1 MSRFTDLC
9 RPRRASGW
17 LCITIVALQTGGCRD
32 KDGNYFIPN
41 PLGPPI
47 QLTDITP
54 PAITNLRPAT
64 NIFLNDIMLSFDA
77 VDPPG
82 ATGEPV
88 SGLNLPAFR
97 AMFGM
102 QSLPITRIGAG
113 NTFDIDI
120 SSISAAQPSI
130 TLDVFDVAANRATAS
145 YLFRTDYSAPTVT
158 WNGPSTGLSTQASSI
173 VNFRGTYADNLS
185 GIKVAKYY
193 IRLPVNDQC
202 VAAGAPFPTGTG
214 PGTVSQNE
222 FDLTGGAYNL
232 DVTLNGPPN
241 AQRPATSIYCWYF
254 HAEDMAL
261 DRNGN
266 SRPNVTD
273 RFWRLTQTWNVT
285 PPSEGIITGRVRLNT
300 TSALPGITVSTA
312 GKPVTTTDASGNYTF
327 TGVPA
332 GSATVTISNIPAD
345 VQCAPLSK
353 VGAVTAGQTTTID
366 FDCSS
371 NFTMALA
378 MSYVHVGPGVSYSCV
393 FITGTAA
400 AAHGVEPVA
409 LESIVGASWTV
420 QWSGP
425 GVVGPTSRSGTLNSQ
440 SQALDRQQIEL
451 FGTYTA
457 NVSVTHRG
465 LTKQASGTVTV
476 GGMQGTCTPP

>member
-1 MSRFTDLC
+1 MSPNIDWC
-9 RPRRASGW
+9 RSGRTSGW
-17 LCITIVALQTGGCRD
+17 LCITIVTLLAGGCQD
-32 KDGNYFIPN
+32 KDGNYFLPN
-41 PLGPPI
+41 PFGPPI

-54 PAITNLRPAT
+54 PTITNLRPAT
-64 NIFLNDIMLSFDA
+64 NIFLNDNIISFDA
-77 VDPPG
+77 FDPPG

-88 SGLNLPAFR
+88 SGINPPAFR
-97 AMFGM
+97 ALYGTEL
-102 QSLPITRIGAG
+102 LPITRVGAG
-113 NTFDIDI
+113 NTYDIDI
-120 SSISAAQPSI
+120 SSISVASPSI
-130 TLDVFDVAANRATAS
+130 NVDVFDAAANKASAS

-158 WNGPSTGLSTQASSI
+158 WNGPSSGTSTQSSAL
-173 VNFRGTYADNLS
+173 VNFSGTYADNQS
-185 GIKVAKYY
+185 GIKLAKYY

-222 FDLTGGAYNL
+222 FDLTGGAYDF

-241 AQRPATSIYCWYF
+241 AQRPSTSIYCWYF

-261 DRNGN
+261 DRNGI

-273 RFWRLTQTWNVT
+273 RFWKLTQTWNALA
-285 PPSEGIITGRVRLNT
+285 PSEGTITGRVRLNT
-300 TSALPGITVSTA
+300 TSALGGVSVSTA
-312 GKPVTTTDASGNYTF
+312 GKPSTLTDASGNYTF

-332 GSATVTISNIPAD
+332 GSATVSISNIPAD

-353 VGAVTAGQTTTID
+353 VATVTAGQTTTVD

-371 NFTMALA
+371 DFTLSLA
-378 MSYVHVGPGVSYSCV
+378 MSYVHIGPGVSYSCV
-393 FITGTAA
+393 LVTGTAA
-400 AAHGVEPVA
+400 AATGSEPVA
-409 LESIVGASWTV
+409 LENIAGASWTV

-425 GVVGPTSRSGTLNSQ
+425 GVVGSTTRSGTLNAQ
-440 SQALDRQQIEL
+440 SQALDRQQINL

-476 GGMQGTCTPP
+476 GSSQGTCTPP